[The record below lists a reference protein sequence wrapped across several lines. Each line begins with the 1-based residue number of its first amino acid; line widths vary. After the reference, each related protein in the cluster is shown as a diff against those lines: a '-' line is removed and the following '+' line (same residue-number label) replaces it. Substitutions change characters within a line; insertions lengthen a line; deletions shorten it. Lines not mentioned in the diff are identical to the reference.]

1 MSAEVLLL
9 DDMGCQAGVE
19 PAKLTTVM
27 KTTTETN
34 TKPYATIKLGIDAH
48 AKWYYVARQLDGA
61 TPQPVQ
67 KMEFEG
73 LLHFVA
79 KQQGLAGEV
88 HTCYEAGAF
97 GYHLHRKLEAM
108 GVSNLVVQPQ
118 DWDERGKGVK
128 TDRIDALALCQRL
141 DRYVRGNRK
150 AFSVVRVPS
159 EEEERERALSR
170 QRGQLVRERQRLQ
183 AMGRSLLAMHGIHVT
198 GKWWKGKTW
207 AMIRSEAPAWAVER
221 LKVYIKLIEPVGAEE
236 RKLTEAIEESAQ
248 VCKIPKGV
256 GPLSF
261 EVLRREVGDWSRFN
275 NRREVSS
282 YTGLCPREHSSGG
295 KRRGGS
301 VNKSGNPRVRAMLVE
316 MVWRM
321 IRWQPGYHALRK
333 WMPVLGDAKGS
344 AAARKKAI
352 VAVAR
357 QLAVDLWRLFT
368 GQTTAEKLGLIYMP
382 DAA

>member
-1 MSAEVLLL
+1 
-9 DDMGCQAGVE
+9 MGCQAGVE
-19 PAKLTTVM
+19 SAKLTTAM
-27 KTTTETN
+27 KHYKITTTES
-34 TKPYATIKLGIDAH
+34 YDTIKLGIDAH

-67 KMEFEG
+67 KMDIDG
-73 LLHFVA
+73 LLRFVA
-79 KQQGLAGEV
+79 KQQGLAREV
-88 HTCYEAGAF
+88 YTCYEAGAF
-97 GYHLHRKLEAM
+97 GYYLHRKLEGM

-159 EEEERERALSR
+159 EEEERERAISR
-170 QRGQLVRERQRLQ
+170 QRQQLVRERQRLQ

-207 AMIRSEAPAWAVER
+207 AMIQSDAPGWVVER
-221 LKVYIKLIEPVGAEE
+221 LDIFIRLIEPVGAEE
-236 RKLTEAIEESAQ
+236 WNLTEQ
-248 VCKIPKGV
+248 VQKAARDQKIPKGV

-333 WMPVLGDAKGS
+333 WMAVLGDATRG

-368 GQTTAEKLGLIYMP
+368 GQTTAEKLGLIYLP
-382 DAA
+382 EAS

>member
-1 MSAEVLLL
+1 ML
-9 DDMGCQAGVE
+9 DDMRLPGGVE
-19 PAKLTTVM
+19 PANLTTVM
-27 KTTTETN
+27 TEYNLTPSKT
-34 TKPYATIKLGIDAH
+34 YDTIKLGIDAH

-67 KMEFEG
+67 KMDFHG
-73 LLHFVA
+73 LLRFVA
-79 KQQGLAGEV
+79 KQQGLAREV

-97 GYHLHRKLEAM
+97 GYYLHRKLEAL
-108 GVSNLVVQPQ
+108 GVDNLVVQPQ

-183 AMGRSLLAMHGIHVT
+183 AMGRSLLAMHGIHVR
-198 GKWWKGKTW
+198 GRWWTGKTW
-207 AMIRSEAPAWAVER
+207 ATIRSEAPAWVMER
-221 LKVYIKLIEPVGAEE
+221 LRVFIKLIEPVEAEE
-236 RKLTEAIEESAQ
+236 RKLTEAIQEVGRER
-248 VCKIPKGV
+248 KIPKGV
-256 GPLSF
+256 GALSF

-333 WMPVLGDAKGS
+333 WMGVLGDASRS

-368 GQTTAEKLGLIYMP
+368 GQTTAEKLGLIYLP
-382 DAA
+382 EAA

>member
-1 MSAEVLLL
+1 
-9 DDMGCQAGVE
+9 MGCQAGVE
-19 PAKLTTVM
+19 TANLITVM
-27 KTTTETN
+27 KNYKITPTEN
-34 TKPYATIKLGIDAH
+34 YESIKLGIDAH

-67 KMEFEG
+67 KMDIDG

-79 KQQGLAGEV
+79 KQQGLAREV

-97 GYHLHRKLEAM
+97 GYYLHRKLDAM
-108 GVSNLVVQPQ
+108 GVHNLVVQPQ

-159 EEEERERALSR
+159 EEEERERAISR

-207 AMIRSEAPAWAVER
+207 AMIRSEALAWVVER
-221 LKVYIKLIEPVGAEE
+221 LKVYIRLIEPVEAEE
-236 RKLTEAIEESAQ
+236 RKLTEAIQESALGN
-248 VCKIPKGV
+248 KIPKGV

-333 WMPVLGDAKGS
+333 WMPVLGDTKGS

-368 GQTTAEKLGLIYMP
+368 GQTTAEKLGLIYLP
-382 DAA
+382 DPA